1 MVRFDITRSRTPLA
15 DDPEDDDGGRLDRLW
30 VRRSRRRRRVPRW
43 LTWGAVAVVAGL
55 IFRRAIAWLVIAGLS
70 GFLHLVGL
78 NVHLPSIS
86 FAWPW
91 QSISAGSSTDVAVGP
106 WVLQN
111 IEGISKPALGTENF
125 SFTFTHT
132 VNKSIGFWPCWYSST
147 FAASGR
153 ASATVD
159 LNPGSGWWAPSTGHF
174 VLQVLSKPVPGAAGT
189 VGVSLV
195 LPQPQLP
202 QSVHDITVDD
212 TWSHPI
218 DTQHSWTYPGLGCG
232 ALVKPQFAQSVLYA
246 QAQNLAFYQATHNP
260 QVTRPLIDAAKSEAT
275 QIIRFN
281 FILPTVNALGYTLTR
296 FSIGWSGAP

>member
-1 MVRFDITRSRTPLA
+1 MVRFATTRGRAWLA
-15 DDPEDDDGGRLDRLW
+15 DDPEDDDVGPPD
-30 VRRSRRRRRVPRW
+30 RRSGWRRRRRRRVPRW

-55 IFRRAIAWLVIAGLS
+55 IFRKAVAWLVIAALS
-70 GFLHLVGL
+70 GFFHLIGL
-78 NVHLPSIS
+78 NVHLPSLK

-106 WVLQN
+106 WVLQS
-111 IEGISKPALGTENF
+111 IEGIAKPALGTENF
-125 SFTFTHT
+125 TFTFTHK

-159 LNPGSGWWAPSTGHF
+159 LNPGSSWWAPSTGHF
-174 VLQVLSKPVPGAAGT
+174 ILQVLSKPVPGAAGT
-189 VGVSLV
+189 VAVSLV

-212 TWSHPI
+212 TFSHPI

-232 ALVKPQFAQSVLYA
+232 ALIKPQFAQSVLYA
-246 QAQNLAFYQATHNP
+246 QAQNLAFHQATHNS
-260 QVTRPLIDAAKSEAT
+260 QVTRPLINAAKSEAA
-275 QIIRFN
+275 QIIRYN
-281 FILPTVNALGYTLTR
+281 FIQPTVNALGYTLTR
-296 FSIGWSGAP
+296 FSIRWLGAP